1 MNEFLLVLFFGFGI
15 IGPLIFVHELG
26 HFLVAKWLGVRVLS
40 FSIGMGPRLIGFRRG
55 GTDYRLS
62 LLPIGGYVRMA
73 GENPEG
79 EDRAGEEGE
88 FLEKP
93 WWARALITAAGPLAN
108 LAFAVVLSIVTLVAV
123 GVTTLDIPAVVG
135 HVKPGTLADQVG
147 IRDHDQIL
155 ALDGRP
161 AITMWQLDS
170 ALVRVQ
176 AAGGSGAVELRVR
189 RGTET
194 VALSLP
200 RTDAPRLGEELDW
213 KTGTVIGRVHL
224 GYPAYLAGL
233 REGDE
238 ILSVDGEE
246 VRNWSELSSRIR
258 QRPETPLDLRVRR
271 GSQEFNL
278 TVRTT
283 ADSVIGIAL
292 PETITV
298 RRRFTIGEAVPL
310 GLEQTW
316 RLTRQI
322 YAGLWNFVR
331 HPAKLRENV
340 AGPIAIAQVARDQA
354 RGGLDEFLFFASF
367 VSIALMAMNLLPIP
381 ILDGGHVFFALLEA
395 VRRRPIS
402 IKTQM
407 RFQRVG
413 LAVLAGL
420 VVFSFANDLTRV
432 TQRRRA
438 EEDISRRLSAPA
450 PADSART
457 PGAP

>member
-1 MNEFLLVLFFGFGI
+1 MNELLLVLFFGFGI
-15 IGPLIFVHELG
+15 LGPLVFVHELG

-40 FSIGMGPRLIGFRRG
+40 FSIGMGPRVIGFRRG

-73 GENPEG
+73 GDTPEG
-79 EDRAGEEGE
+79 DDRTGDPGE

-108 LAFAVVLSIVTLVAV
+108 LAFALVLNTVIHLVGITAPDHLSI
-123 GVTTLDIPAVVG
+123 VG
-135 HVKPGTLADQVG
+135 HVKPGSLVEQVG
-147 IRDHDQIL
+147 IRDHDL
-155 ALDGRP
+155 LVSVDGRP
-161 AITMWQLDS
+161 AKTMWQLGA
-170 ALVRVQ
+170 ALTRIEG
-176 AAGGSGAVELRVR
+176 AGTGGAVELQVQ
-189 RGTET
+189 RGAET
-194 VALSLP
+194 LNLSLP
-200 RTDAPRLGEELDW
+200 RDGARRLGEELDW
-213 KTGTVIGRVHL
+213 KTGTVIGRVFV

-238 ILSVDGEE
+238 ILSVDGVP
-246 VRNWSELSSRIR
+246 VRNWSELSTRIR
-258 QRPETPLDLRVRR
+258 RRPDTPLHLRVRR
-271 GSQEFNL
+271 GSQEFSL
-278 TVRTT
+278 PVRTT

-292 PETITV
+292 PESITV
-298 RRRFTIGEAVPL
+298 RQSYPIGEAIPL
-310 GLEQTW
+310 GIRQTW
-316 RLTRQI
+316 YGVRQI
-322 YAGLWNFVR
+322 YGGLWSFAL
-331 HPAKLRENV
+331 HPGKLHENV

-354 RGGLDEFLFFASF
+354 RAGLDEFLLFASF
-367 VSIALMAMNLLPIP
+367 VSLALMAMNLLPIP

-407 RFQRVG
+407 RCQRVG

-438 EEDISRRLSAPA
+438 EADISRRLSTPA
-450 PADSART
+450 PADTVR
-457 PGAP
+457 APDAP